1 MKLNGYV
8 PGDPGSGRSVAR
20 PVSSI
25 ALLSLR
31 PHDANTD
38 HDRSLPTTGFVAAMA
53 LARCVARWITEGRLR
68 FGVVHSGC
76 CAGTLYMVVINS
88 VNRLIPAGASTP
100 GWRRSRMPVAA
111 SAARSGGRS
120 RSAGS
125 NPGCRLERP
134 RYWPL
139 YDRNMVLAGG
149 IEPTVS
155 GLRNRRCCHWTTR
168 ASGWEQRIRTAI
180 AGLTVRGPTVGRT
193 PNAGGPGPT
202 RTAIPDS
209 SGRCPAGW
217 TTGPWFPRQESNLDV
232 GGQSPRSCHW
242 TTRNRWLRVEE
253 SSLRHPAS
261 ETGVLPLN

>member
-76 CAGTLYMVVINS
+76 CAGPLYMVVINS

-134 RYWPL
+134 LSWPL
-139 YDRNMVLAGG
+139 DDRNLHGARGG
-149 IEPTVS
+149 S
-155 GLRNRRCCHWTTR
+155 
-168 ASGWEQRIRTAI
+168 
-180 AGLTVRGPTVGRT
+180 
-193 PNAGGPGPT
+193 
-202 RTAIPDS
+202 
-209 SGRCPAGW
+209 
-217 TTGPWFPRQESNLDV
+217 
-232 GGQSPRSCHW
+232 
-242 TTRNRWLRVEE
+242 
-253 SSLRHPAS
+253 
-261 ETGVLPLN
+261 